1 MVARDVSKSTLTS
14 YLSSST
20 EVKADRV
27 IVYDAE
33 NPTAHGPW
41 KLRAQASLSKAG
53 LLAGISTDDV
63 DFATWVDTHYGATE
77 EVATAKMRPDV
88 AQGRALSGE
97 GVVMRL

>member
-1 MVARDVSKSTLTS
+1 MVARDVSKTTLAG

-41 KLRAQASLSKAG
+41 KLRAQASLSKHD
-53 LLAGISTDDV
+53 LLAGISADDV
-63 DFATWVDTHYGATE
+63 DFILLGSTRTMARP
-77 EVATAKMRPDV
+77 KMLPRP
-88 AQGRALSGE
+88 R
-97 GVVMRL
+97 

>member
-41 KLRAQASLSKAG
+41 KLRAQASLSKHG
-53 LLAGISTDDV
+53 LLAGISVDDI
-63 DFATWVDTHYGATE
+63 DFITWVDAL
-77 EVATAKMRPDV
+77 VASARCNDMCITVSNISKEWA
-88 AQGRALSGE
+88 
-97 GVVMRL
+97 